1 MFDVNYTY
9 KGWRKKFNAYV
20 IRLRR
25 KGRLKYSIFEVVVSK
40 QNMRM
45 KGSYIEKLG
54 FFNPNFSER
63 MFIINSGRL
72 AY

>member
-1 MFDVNYTY
+1 
-9 KGWRKKFNAYV
+9 
-20 IRLRR
+20 
-25 KGRLKYSIFEVVVSK
+25 
-40 QNMRM
+40 MRM

-63 MFIINSGRL
+63 LFIINSGRL

>member
-1 MFDVNYTY
+1 MFYVNYSN
-9 KGWRKKFNAYV
+9 KNWRKKFNAYV

-25 KGRLKYSIFEVVVSK
+25 KGRLHYSIFEIVVSK

-45 KGSYIEKLG
+45 RGSAVERLG
-54 FFNPNFSER
+54 YFNPHFTER
-63 MFIINSGRL
+63 LFIINSQRL